1 MRQLGRQFQLRSQA
15 KSTAAAVSAG
25 LPSNILNSAAT
36 EVTTLANGLRVASEV
51 SIVFLSLLCIG
62 ERSCG
67 VDIGYWIGVEIVDGE
82 RWFWYRCDSD
92 MMLIPGRTWRN
103 RDCGSV
109 D

>member
-51 SIVFLSLLCIG
+51 SIS
-62 ERSCG
+62 G
-67 VDIGYWIGVEIVDGE
+67 VVVYLWEELRCGYWILD
-82 RWFWYRCDSD
+82 RDRDS
-92 MMLIPGRTWRN
+92 GRRKMVLV
-103 RDCGSV
+103 SM
-109 D
+109 